1 MRALATALVCALS
14 LFARAAEA
22 APPAPCEALER
33 TIAQAPRGPVFLASY
48 PTATIRALHGAAFLY
63 DNAVAAL
70 ALIGCGN
77 ARDADRIGDAMLLA
91 LDHDRFWHD
100 GRLRNAYQP
109 GPATDTPIKLSC
121 WWDDKQNKW
130 VEDPY
135 QLGSDTGNM
144 AWAMLTLLALAR
156 DGQGEKYRD
165 GALRIAH
172 WVETNFDSLAPRGF
186 MGGTFGDQPTPQINR
201 WKSTEHNADV
211 AAAFSELA
219 VAYNDTHWRE
229 PENQASAFV
238 AAMWDRKCNCF
249 AAGTTE
255 NGTTLN
261 TTLALDAQIWP
272 LLAVPGAAARYRS
285 VLATVQRRMSVK
297 GGLAYGIARGGV
309 WTEGTEQ
316 AALLMKLLG
325 NSPQKLLAAAER
337 NRAPDGSYFAT
348 DTLSMSTGF
357 DLETDP
363 SQQRL
368 YFRLPH
374 LAALAWAALAQQ
386 GFNPFTGMNALPV
399 ALPSH

>member
-1 MRALATALVCALS
+1 M
-14 LFARAAEA
+14 
-22 APPAPCEALER
+22 
-33 TIAQAPRGPVFLASY
+33 G
-48 PTATIRALHGAAFLY
+48 
-63 DNAVAAL
+63 
-70 ALIGCGN
+70 
-77 ARDADRIGDAMLLA
+77 
-91 LDHDRFWHD
+91 
-100 GRLRNAYQP
+100 
-109 GPATDTPIKLSC
+109 
-121 WWDDKQNKW
+121 
-130 VEDPY
+130 PY

-144 AWAMLTLLALAR
+144 AWAMLALLALAR

-172 WVETNFDSLAPRGF
+172 WVATNFDSRAPRGF

-211 AAAFSELA
+211 AAAFSALA
-219 VAYNDTHWRE
+219 AATGDTHWSIRADT
-229 PENQASAFV
+229 ASSFV
-238 AAMWDRKCNCF
+238 AAMWDRKCRCF

-255 NGTTLN
+255 DGTTRN

-272 LLAVPGAAARYRS
+272 LLAIPGAAARYKS

-297 GGLAYGIARGGV
+297 GGLAYGTASGGV

-325 NSPQKLLAAAER
+325 RSPQKLHAAAER

-348 DTLSMSTGF
+348 NSQAMSTGF

-386 GFNPFTGMNALPV
+386 GFNPFTGTNALPV
-399 ALPSH
+399 AVPSR